1 MFGLG
6 GQEILLLLI
15 CGAVPLGAVV
25 VVALALSRGSG
36 RQRALEEENR
46 ELRRRLDEREARDDR
61 PGPGNDR

>member
-15 CGAVPLGAVV
+15 CGAVPVGAA
-25 VVALALSRGSG
+25 VVALVLVNRGSG

-46 ELRRRLDEREARDDR
+46 ELRRRLDERDTRDDR